1 MSDDLK
7 DAYKQE
13 MPPGLRERLTR
24 GAEPLLERNAKN
36 AERPSLLSWLF
47 RPLPAAG
54 LATGMAALA
63 IAIMFTREKIGQP
76 PHLQE
81 LAYDLTMV
89 RDAELL
95 LDLEVLQ
102 NLDKLEERRMKKKWQ
117 KKKS

>member
-13 MPPGLRERLTR
+13 MPPGLRERLTK
-24 GAEPLLERNAKN
+24 GAEPLLERNARN
-36 AERPSLLSWLF
+36 AERPSFFSWLL

-54 LATGMAALA
+54 LATGMAALT
-63 IAIMFTREKIGQP
+63 IAFMFTREKSGQP
-76 PHLQE
+76 AHMQE
-81 LAYDLTMV
+81 LAYDLSMV

-102 NLDKLEERRMKKKWQ
+102 NLDKLEENRMKRKWQ